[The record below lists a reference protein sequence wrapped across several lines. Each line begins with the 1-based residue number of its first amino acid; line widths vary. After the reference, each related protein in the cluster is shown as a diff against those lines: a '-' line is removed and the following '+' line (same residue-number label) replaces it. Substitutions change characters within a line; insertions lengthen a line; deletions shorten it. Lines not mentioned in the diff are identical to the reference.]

1 MGAVSDETQAGPGW
15 GELEAMLP
23 LGTHSFPPPF
33 AAAAVRVARVQIPV
47 GAAGNLHTRP
57 GPFRLLLVSTCLGP
71 VPIPAP
77 SLDHLS
83 HAPHGHAL
91 RARTEHPSY
100 RKNNCGLDVQPR
112 SHSSSHGAAALGSGG
127 SIKAFVSSV
136 PLWAVSWAALHPV
149 PSALCACEAVGR
161 G

>member
-1 MGAVSDETQAGPGW
+1 MKLRRGLDGGSWKPCCPWALTPSLRVCSSCSSCGEGPDPCRRSRKSSHTSW
-15 GELEAMLP
+15 TILATAREYLP
-23 LGTHSFPPPF
+23 RASPYP
-33 AAAAVRVARVQIPV
+33 
-47 GAAGNLHTRP
+47 
-57 GPFRLLLVSTCLGP
+57 STLLGP
-71 VPIPAP
+71 PQPCP
-77 SLDHLS
+77 SW
-83 HAPHGHAL
+83 PAL

-127 SIKAFVSSV
+127 RIRAFVSSA

>member
-1 MGAVSDETQAGPGW
+1 MGGAGSHVAPGHSLHPSAVCSSCSSCGEGPDPCRRGRKSSHTSW
-15 GELEAMLP
+15 TILATAREYLP
-23 LGTHSFPPPF
+23 RASPYP
-33 AAAAVRVARVQIPV
+33 
-47 GAAGNLHTRP
+47 
-57 GPFRLLLVSTCLGP
+57 STLLGP
-71 VPIPAP
+71 PQPRP
-77 SLDHLS
+77 SW
-83 HAPHGHAL
+83 PAL
-91 RARTEHPSY
+91 RARTEHQSY